1 MPDFLFTMAEDGQ
14 ATSANK
20 FGLFYRVDEHDSLHF
35 AEELKQLGHQVYFVN
50 WNDFEDTQFNRIF
63 SYNRSEFVPPIPHS
77 QFALAFIYKM
87 EGFYFDMPRFHHM
100 VSVLERCCGI
110 VVNHPATIRHN
121 ISKDYLFELR
131 ARGLNVIP
139 SYDIDESTR
148 QRLSRGEKLAV
159 KLRHGERG
167 NGIFLAE
174 KEEHLRSIAG
184 REDEYFA
191 QEFIPEIREGE
202 RSLVFLGFDYCH
214 AVLKRPAANRP
225 DEFRCNESLGG
236 TVEVYEPT
244 DEELTLSQ
252 RILKTYEEM
261 GYPVHFSR
269 IDLLN
274 SKYGSVLLE
283 AELLNPSIYANYSNK
298 GRAFGQAIARYF
310 QGLVLVRQRR

>member
-1 MPDFLFTMAEDGQ
+1 MPNIVLTMAEDPS
-14 ATSANK
+14 ATTADN
-20 FGLFYRVDEHDSLHF
+20 FGLYYRVDEHDCLHF
-35 AEELKQLGHQVYFVN
+35 AQCLKELGHQVYFVN
-50 WNDFEDTQFNRIF
+50 WNDFQDESFKRIF
-63 SYNRSEFVPPIPHS
+63 SYNKSEFVQPIAHS
-77 QFALAFIYKM
+77 DFRFAFVYKM

-100 VSVLERCCGI
+100 VSVLEKQCGV
-110 VVNHPATIRHN
+110 VVNHPSTIRHN
-121 ISKDYLFELR
+121 ICKDYLFDLL

-139 SYDIDESTR
+139 SYNIDESTR
-148 QRLSRGEKLAV
+148 QRLRRGEKLAV

-167 NGIFLAE
+167 NDIFLADRE
-174 KEEHLRSIAG
+174 SDLEQIAG
-184 REDEYFA
+184 REHEYFA

-202 RSLVFLGFDYCH
+202 RSLVFLGFEFCH
-214 AVLKRPAANRP
+214 AVLKRPSASRP

-244 DEELTLSQ
+244 EAELALSL
-252 RILKTYEEM
+252 RILKAYEQM

-298 GRAFGQAIARYF
+298 GRQFGEAIANYF
-310 QGLVLVRQRR
+310 QKLLLVKERR